1 MAETDESTQGKLEQ
15 LQKLRDEALH
25 AGSEKAVERQREQ
38 GKLLARERAEKLL
51 DPGSFVEL
59 DRYVRHR
66 NPLFGMMDRRPYGD
80 AVVTGYGTIF
90 GRKVFVFSQDFT
102 IFGGSLSE
110 AFAEK
115 ICKVM
120 DMAAKYGC
128 PVIGINDSGGARI
141 QEGVVS
147 LAGYAEIFWRNVQA
161 SGVIP
166 QISLVMGPTAG
177 GAVYS
182 PAMTDFVLMV
192 EGTSYMFITGPDVVK
207 TVTGEEVSFEELGGA
222 ATHAAK
228 SGVAQFISPSE
239 EACLED
245 ARYLLSFLPQ
255 NNLDPPPYFEPSDP
269 VDREDAEL
277 DTLIPDNPNKPYD
290 MKDVVRRVV
299 DDGEFLE
306 VHERYAENIVCG
318 FARLGGHS
326 VGIVGNQPRAL
337 AGVLDIDSS
346 VKAARFVRTCDAFNI
361 PLVTFVDVPG
371 IPAGHGTGVGRDH
384 PPRRETALRVLR
396 GDGPEAG
403 GDHAQGLRRRLR
415 RHELEAHPRRLQLRV
430 AYRGGRRDGAG
441 GRGQHRVPEGAR
453 RGRRPRGSARGA
465 RSRLPRAV
473 RESIRGRGAR
483 LRGRGDRAE
492 TNASRVD
499 RRARDSA
506 HEARA
511 EARGASTGTSRS
523 SSRRFVD
530 FRGLVQGARHLLPA
544 AILFAKF
551 ARVADASVPKV

>member
-1 MAETDESTQGKLEQ
+1 MAAQDESSRAKLEQ
-15 LQKLRDEALH
+15 LQKLRDESMH
-25 AGSEKAVERQREQ
+25 AGSEKAVERQHQQ
-38 GKLLARERAEKLL
+38 GKMLARERVDKLL
-51 DPGSFVEL
+51 DAGSFVEL

-80 AVVTGYGTIF
+80 AVVTGYGAIF

-115 ICKVM
+115 IIKVM
-120 DMAAKYGC
+120 DLAVKYGC

-161 SGVIP
+161 SGVVP

-192 EGTSYMFITGPDVVK
+192 EESSYMFITGPDVVK

-228 SGVAQFISPSE
+228 SGVAHFISPSE

-255 NNLDPPPYFEPSDP
+255 NNLDPPPYSEPSDS
-269 VDREDAEL
+269 VDREEAEL
-277 DTLIPDNPNKPYD
+277 DSLIPDNPNKPYD
-290 MKDVVRRVV
+290 IKDVVRHVV
-299 DDGEFLE
+299 DDGEFFE
-306 VHERYAENIVCG
+306 VHERFAENIVCG
-318 FARLGGHS
+318 FARLGGHAIG
-326 VGIVGNQPRAL
+326 VVGNQPKAL

-346 VKAARFVRTCDAFNI
+346 VKAARFVRTCDAYNI

-371 IPAGHGTGVGRDH
+371 FLPGTAQEWGGIIRHGAKLLYAYCEATVPKLAVITRKAYGGAYDVMSSKHIRADFNFAWPTAEVAVMGPEGAVNIVFRKELEEAADADARRAELVDEYREQFAN
-384 PPRRETALRVLR
+384 PYVAAERGYVDEVIEPRRTRPVLIDALETALTKRESR
-396 GDGPEAG
+396 
-403 GDHAQGLRRRLR
+403 
-415 RHELEAHPRRLQLRV
+415 PRRKHGNIPL
-430 AYRGGRRDGAG
+430 
-441 GRGQHRVPEGAR
+441 
-453 RGRRPRGSARGA
+453 
-465 RSRLPRAV
+465 
-473 RESIRGRGAR
+473 
-483 LRGRGDRAE
+483 
-492 TNASRVD
+492 
-499 RRARDSA
+499 
-506 HEARA
+506 
-511 EARGASTGTSRS
+511 
-523 SSRRFVD
+523 
-530 FRGLVQGARHLLPA
+530 
-544 AILFAKF
+544 
-551 ARVADASVPKV
+551 